1 MPNPLESVKQLWSI
15 LNFYPEFHDQKTADR
30 TNRFIMESDAEGLY
44 KMQCD
49 LFTFATPYFLEDERI
64 AGIMRDFDGRRV
76 GLGIKRVYE
85 STITFRHDGFE
96 HGIGLGR
103 GYPVFMVSS
112 RKAYSD
118 GVLRR
123 VDPLQLILSR
133 RIKVSNVHVL
143 ALWAL
148 PHLGI
153 LGDRDLFDKFLGYQ
167 DLVEDWIRDELTELG
182 F

>member
-1 MPNPLESVKQLWSI
+1 MPNPLESVKQLWNI

-30 TNRFIMESDAEGLY
+30 TNRFIMESDAEGLF
-44 KMQCD
+44 KMQKD

-64 AGIMRDFDGRRV
+64 AGIMDDFDGRRV
-76 GLGIKRVYE
+76 GLAIKHEYQ
-85 STITFRHDGFE
+85 STITFHQDGFE
-96 HGIGLGR
+96 HAVGLGR
-103 GYPVFMVSS
+103 GYPVFTVSS

-153 LGDRDLFDKFLGYQ
+153 LGDKDLFDKFLGYQ
-167 DLVEDWIRDELTELG
+167 DLVEEWIQGELTELG